1 MQGTLNSSMIPGSMA
16 NGKSNLEKTGA
27 KQGAPLVKPVR
38 RGKQKLPEFEMNDDG
53 SVNVIQR
60 ADGQVS
66 TLFGGS
72 SSEFAEAL
80 LMHWVNVSGKSIHNL
95 KDKSF
100 AVAIVAEITPEYRI
114 EAMLAT
120 QMTAVHIATMR
131 GRWQASI
138 PSNS

>member
-1 MQGTLNSSMIPGSMA
+1 MA